1 MKTHV
6 SSASA
11 SMGRVPAAASAL
23 SGLLFVALLGLL
35 HVLEPA
41 FDPRWR
47 FVSEYALGRYGW
59 LMSIAFV
66 ALAVSL
72 AAGALAVRRDV
83 HDWIGYLG
91 LFGLART
98 PAWRPIRNW
107 LFTANA
113 VMLMALAIF
122 MLTLPDGGRGRPD
135 PSPQPRAL
143 RIADS
148 RRLGRL
154 SGELREK

>member
-1 MKTHV
+1 
-6 SSASA
+6 
-11 SMGRVPAAASAL
+11 MGRVPAAASAL

-91 LFGLART
+91 LFGLA
-98 PAWRPIRNW
+98 PAASRAR
-107 LFTANA
+107 
-113 VMLMALAIF
+113 
-122 MLTLPDGGRGRPD
+122 LPGARFGTGC
-135 PSPQPRAL
+135 SPRMP
-143 RIADS
+143 
-148 RRLGRL
+148 
-154 SGELREK
+154 